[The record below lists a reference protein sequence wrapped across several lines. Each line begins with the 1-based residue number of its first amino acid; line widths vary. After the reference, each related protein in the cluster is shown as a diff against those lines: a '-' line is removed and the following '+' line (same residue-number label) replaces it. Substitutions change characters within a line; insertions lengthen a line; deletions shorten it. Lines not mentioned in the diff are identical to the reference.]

1 MTEFAS
7 RRTLVVRRF
16 LRNRA
21 AVASLAALLLLFVSA
36 YALPP
41 LLPYS
46 YDDLDFNALLQPPG
60 TKHWL
65 GTNALG
71 QDLLAQTLRG
81 MQKSMLIGVCVAVI
95 STGIAATVG
104 AISGYFGGWR
114 DRTLMWVVD
123 LLLVVPSFILIAI
136 VTPRTKNSANIMFL
150 VLLLAGFGWMIS
162 SRMVRG
168 MTMSLREREF
178 IRAARYMGVS
188 SRRIIVGHVV
198 PNVAS
203 ILIIDAALNVAA
215 AILAE
220 TGLSF
225 LGFGI
230 QPPDVSLGTLIADG
244 TASATAFPWV
254 FLFPASILVLILVCA
269 NLTGDGLRDALD
281 PPADPCAVVCDEP
294 PARGDR
300 FGRHLQDRWRSG
312 DRGARDQLPRRAR
325 RGGRDGGRI
334 GFR

>member
-1 MTEFAS
+1 MTLQSETATTVFSS
-7 RRTLVVRRF
+7 RRTLVLRRF
-16 LRNRA
+16 VRNRI
-21 AVASLAALLLLFVSA
+21 AVASLTILVLLFVGC
-36 YALPP
+36 YALPSV
-41 LLPYS
+41 LPYS
-46 YDDLDFNALLQPPG
+46 YEDLDFDALLQPPN
-60 TKHWL
+60 TRHWM
-65 GTNALG
+65 GTNAMG

-81 MQKSMLIGVCVAVI
+81 MQKSMLIGVSVAVI

-114 DRTLMWVVD
+114 DRVLMWVVD

-136 VTPRTKNSANIMFL
+136 VTPRTKNSANIMLL
-150 VLLLAGFGWMIS
+150 VLLLAGFGWMVS

-188 SRRIIVGHVV
+188 SRRIIVGHVL

-203 ILIIDAALNVAA
+203 ILIIDATLNVAS

-230 QPPDVSLGTLIADG
+230 QPPDVSLGTLIANG
-244 TASATAFPWV
+244 TQSATTFPWV
-254 FLFPASILVLILVCA
+254 FLFPAGVLVLILLCA
-269 NLTGDGLRDALD
+269 NLAGDGLRDALD
-281 PPADPCAVVCDEP
+281 PGSVT
-294 PARGDR
+294 
-300 FGRHLQDRWRSG
+300 L
-312 DRGARDQLPRRAR
+312 R
-325 RGGRDGGRI
+325 RGGR
-334 GFR
+334 

>member
-1 MTEFAS
+1 MTETTDSARSGVKPEEFAS
-7 RRTLVVRRF
+7 RRTLVLRRF
-16 LRNRA
+16 ARNRA
-21 AVASLAALLLLFVSA
+21 AMASLVILAVLFIGC

-41 LLPYS
+41 LLPWS
-46 YDDLDFNALLQPPG
+46 YTDLDFYALQDPPS
-60 TKHWL
+60 TDHWF

-71 QDLLAQTLRG
+71 QDLFAQILRG

-95 STGIAATVG
+95 STAIAATVG
-104 AISGYFGGWR
+104 SIAGYFGGWR

-136 VTPRTKNSANIMFL
+136 LTPITKGSANVIL
-150 VLLLAGFGWMIS
+150 LIVLLSGFSWMVS

-168 MTMSLREREF
+168 LTMSLREREF
-178 IRAARYMGVS
+178 VQAARYMGVPS
-188 SRRIIVGHVV
+188 WRIITRHII

-203 ILIIDAALNVAA
+203 ILIIDAALNVAV

-244 TASATAFPWV
+244 TKSATTFPWV
-254 FLFPASILVLILVCA
+254 FLFPAGVLVLILVCA

-281 PPADPCAVVCDEP
+281 PGSAT
-294 PARGDR
+294 
-300 FGRHLQDRWRSG
+300 L
-312 DRGARDQLPRRAR
+312 R
-325 RGGRDGGRI
+325 RGRKQKTKKS
-334 GFR
+334 